1 MTVIL
6 GYSAV
11 LLQELSQDSSA
22 RYFVQ
27 EIQRA
32 GERCAALTGQ
42 LLAFS
47 RKQMLHPVSLDL
59 HRVIRRPHGPAQEP
73 HR

>member
-1 MTVIL
+1 MEAVGRLAGGVAHDFNNVMTVIL

-11 LLQELSQDSSA
+11 LLQELSQNSSA

-32 GERCAALTGQ
+32 GNAVR
-42 LLAFS
+42 
-47 RKQMLHPVSLDL
+47 H
-59 HRVIRRPHGPAQEP
+59 
-73 HR
+73 

>member
-1 MTVIL
+1 MEAVGRLAGGVAHDFNNVMTVIL

-11 LLQELSQDSSA
+11 LLQELSQNSSA

-32 GERCAALTGQ
+32 GERCAA
-42 LLAFS
+42 
-47 RKQMLHPVSLDL
+47 
-59 HRVIRRPHGPAQEP
+59 RPANCWPSAANRCAPGP
-73 HR
+73 